1 MEGRLWGVKTY
12 TVWIQG
18 FGANCEGKQM
28 IWFFFKKGYSKNY
41 DTACE
46 ADMEGNEWSI
56 LHYGAVVCEAAG
68 CVCAILGHITVK
80 NATKPK

>member
-1 MEGRLWGVKTY
+1 MPTVRGNRLFALKK
-12 TVWIQG
+12 
-18 FGANCEGKQM
+18 NKKN
-28 IWFFFKKGYSKNY
+28 KKGYSKNY

-68 CVCAILGHITVK
+68 CMCAILGHNITVK